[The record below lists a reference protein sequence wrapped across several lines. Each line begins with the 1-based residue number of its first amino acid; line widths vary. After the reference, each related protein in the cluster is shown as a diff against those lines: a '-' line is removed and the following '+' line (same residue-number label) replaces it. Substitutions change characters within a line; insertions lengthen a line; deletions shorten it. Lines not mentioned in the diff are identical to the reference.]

1 MRPTSAPEPNCWSK
15 AARIRA
21 TRIPPEALSTTI
33 KETFMKTWLAS
44 IALAAVAAAT
54 PALAQDTIRI
64 GIATSQTGNLADSS
78 NHFWRGIELWRDKT
92 NAAGGLLGK
101 KVEFV
106 VYDDRSDAATSAR
119 LYERLITSDKVD
131 LLVSTIGSAQAATA
145 TAVAEKHHRVM
156 INGGG
161 ASESIQLRGF
171 KYIFQTAAR
180 ISNYV
185 DGIEPLMK
193 AYKVKSMAFIS
204 RDYGAARDMD
214 KVLKGMAQRN
224 GVNVVQDEY
233 FPAGNVDFSSQIA
246 KARQS
251 KPELWVSVGYPN
263 EAIEM
268 ARQFKATNYTPK
280 IFVHNGVA
288 QEDFIKAAG
297 KDGEGAMG
305 MSLYEPSLKTAGN
318 AEFVRD
324 FKAKYGYEPGYYS
337 SFGYNSVYVLGEAVK
352 KAGSLDQEKLREVLT
367 TMKLDTIMG
376 KHEVDP
382 KTGMQVGIRGLL
394 VQIQNGKREIVWPDD
409 LKTADPKVPMPGAD
423 KT

>member
-1 MRPTSAPEPNCWSK
+1 
-15 AARIRA
+15 
-21 TRIPPEALSTTI
+21 
-33 KETFMKTWLAS
+33 MKTWLAS
-44 IALAAVAAAT
+44 LAVAGALAA
-54 PALAQDTIRI
+54 PALSHAQDTIRI
-64 GIATSQTGNLADSS
+64 GIALSQTGNLADSS
-78 NHFWRGIELWRDKT
+78 KHYWRGVELWRDDI
-92 NAAGGLLGK
+92 NAHGGLLGK

-106 VYDDRSDAATSAR
+106 IYDDRSDAATSAK
-119 LYERLITSDKVD
+119 LYERLITSDNVD

-185 DGIEPLMK
+185 DGIDPLMK
-193 AYKVKSMAFIS
+193 MYKVRSMAFVS

-214 KVLKGMAQRN
+214 KVLKTMAQKN
-224 GVNVVQDEY
+224 NVSVVQDEY

-246 KARQS
+246 KARQE
-251 KPELWVSVGYPN
+251 KPELWISVGYPN

-268 ARQFKATNYTPK
+268 ARQFHASNYTPK

-288 QEDFIKAAG
+288 QEDFLKSAG
-297 KDGEGAMG
+297 KDGEGAVG
-305 MSLYEPSLKTAGN
+305 MSLYEPTLKTAGN
-318 AEFVRD
+318 AEFVKE
-324 FKAKYGYEPGYYS
+324 FKARYGYEPGYYS
-337 SFGYNSVYVLGEAVK
+337 SFGYVGVYVLGEAVK
-352 KAGSLDQEKLREVLT
+352 RAGSLDQEKLRQVLT

-376 KHEVDP
+376 RHEVDP

-394 VQIQNGKREIVWPDD
+394 VQVQNGKREVIWPGD
-409 LKTADPKVPMPGAD
+409 LKTADPKLPLPGSD
-423 KT
+423 KS